1 MIAAPSSTDSAHL
14 QEIDD
19 LDLLSHASVC
29 SVFQNTVSRYP
40 DWVAVRTL
48 DGRTSMT
55 WGEYGAQ
62 IAPIAAGLAAI
73 GVRRGSTVAF
83 LMGNRPEFFPA
94 DVAAM
99 HLGAACLSVYQTLPA
114 KDIGWAM
121 ADSETAVLFTDL
133 ASLPIALDAR
143 KECPDVLVVVVDG
156 AHPDALSM
164 QELIAKG
171 ASDFDFAATWTAVNQ
186 DDVALLV
193 YTSGTTS
200 HPKCVELTHLA
211 LLGNALGLHEAMG
224 TVRGARVVSGYPYAH
239 LAERML
245 SHYRAI
251 AGAFEVVCAPSPRE
265 IVETVQAVHP
275 HYLFSPPR
283 FYDKLRG
290 VALAMINQ
298 QGLSSDAVLA
308 RFGFDEAR
316 VAIAG
321 GAPISPELVQFWIDL
336 GLPLV
341 EGWGQTE
348 GGALGALGRVDANKI
363 GTCGTALPGV
373 ELRLAE
379 DDEILMRSPFT
390 MRGYRN
396 QPVLTAEVIDA
407 DGWVHT
413 GDIGRLDAEGYLQ
426 IVDRKKEI
434 LINAGGKNMS
444 PSRIEAKLTGAHPL
458 VGGAC
463 VVGNNRP
470 YNVAVVA
477 VDPDVRAHL
486 GSSET
491 GVPDVL
497 AAAVAK
503 ANQELSRVEQI
514 KRFVVADEPWLP
526 GGDELTPT
534 LKLRRRI
541 IEQKYAAEIELLYA
555 GGGIV
560 PADSTESADATRID
574 RVGE

>member
-1 MIAAPSSTDSAHL
+1 MSAAPSSTEPRRL
-14 QEIDD
+14 EEITEMN
-19 LDLLSHASVC
+19 LLGQASFC
-29 SVFQNTVSRYP
+29 AVFQDTVARFP

-48 DGRTSMT
+48 DGRTSLT
-55 WGEYGAQ
+55 WAQYGDRVEA
-62 IAPIAAGLAAI
+62 IARGMAALGI
-73 GVRRGSTVAF
+73 RRGDTVGY

-94 DVAAM
+94 DLAAM
-99 HLGAACLSVYQTLPA
+99 HLGAACLSVYQTLPP

-121 ADSETAVLFTDL
+121 QDSGTALMFTEAALLPL
-133 ASLPIALDAR
+133 ALQAR
-143 KECPDVLVVVVDG
+143 ESCPDVQIVVVDG
-156 AHPDALSM
+156 AHPDALSLEELM
-164 QELIAKG
+164 AGGSQE
-171 ASDFDFAATWTAVNQ
+171 FDFADAWTVVTQ

-200 HPKCVELTHLA
+200 NPKCVELTHRG

-224 TVRGARVVSGYPYAH
+224 TLRGARVVSGYPYAH

-251 AGAFEVVCAPSPRE
+251 TGAFEVVCAPSPRE
-265 IVETVQAVHP
+265 IIETVQAVHP

-283 FYDKLRG
+283 LYDKLRG
-290 VALAMINQ
+290 VALTLMER
-298 QGLSSDAVLA
+298 QGVTPETLLE
-308 RFGFDEAR
+308 RFGFDQTR

-321 GAPISPELVQFWIDL
+321 GAPISGELVQFWIDL

-348 GGALGALGRVDANKI
+348 GGALGAMGRVDAIKV

-379 DDEILMRSPFT
+379 DNEILMRSPFT

-396 QPVLTAEVIDA
+396 QPELTAEVIDA
-407 DGWVHT
+407 EGWVHT
-413 GDIGRLDAEGYLQ
+413 GDIGRLDSEGYLQ

-444 PSRIEAKLTGAHPL
+444 PSRIEAKLTQAHPL

-470 YNVAVVA
+470 YNVAVIA
-477 VDPDVRAHL
+477 VDPDVRGQLRAAENTSA
-486 GSSET
+486 GIAAI
-491 GVPDVL
+491 L
-497 AAAVAK
+497 AGAVAQ
-503 ANQELSRVEQI
+503 ANRELARVEQI
-514 KRFVVADEPWLP
+514 KRFAVIDDPWLP

-534 LKLRRRI
+534 LKLRRRV
-541 IEQKYAAEIELLYA
+541 IEQKYATNIELLYA

-560 PADSTESADATRID
+560 PVSNIHND
-574 RVGE
+574 

>member
-1 MIAAPSSTDSAHL
+1 MSAAPSSTEPGRL
-14 QEIDD
+14 EEITEMN
-19 LDLLSHASVC
+19 LLGQASFC
-29 SVFQNTVSRYP
+29 AVFQDTVARFP

-48 DGRTSMT
+48 DGRTSLT
-55 WGEYGAQ
+55 WAQYGTRVEA
-62 IAPIAAGLAAI
+62 IARGMAALGI
-73 GVRRGSTVAF
+73 GRGDTVGY

-94 DVAAM
+94 DLAAM

-114 KDIGWAM
+114 KDIGWAIE
-121 ADSETAVLFTDL
+121 DSDTALMFTDA
-133 ASLPIALDAR
+133 ASLPVALEAR
-143 KECPDVLVVVVDG
+143 QACPGVPIVVVDG
-156 AHPDALSM
+156 AHPDALSLD
-164 QELIAKG
+164 ELVAAG
-171 ASDFDFAATWTAVNQ
+171 SQDFDFADAWTAVTQ

-200 HPKCVELTHLA
+200 NPKCVELTHRA
-211 LLGNALGLHEAMG
+211 LLGNAVGLHEAMG
-224 TVRGARVVSGYPYAH
+224 TLRGARVVSGYPYAH
-239 LAERML
+239 IAERML

-251 AGAFEVVCAPSPRE
+251 TGVFEVVCAPSPRE
-265 IVETVQAVHP
+265 IIETVQAVHP

-290 VALAMINQ
+290 VALTLMEQ
-298 QGLSSDAVLA
+298 QGVTATSLLE
-308 RFGFDEAR
+308 RFGFDQTR

-348 GGALGALGRVDANKI
+348 GGALGAMGRVNANKV

-379 DDEILMRSPFT
+379 DNEILMRSPFT
-390 MRGYRN
+390 MRGYRK
-396 QPVLTAEVIDA
+396 QPELTAEVIDA
-407 DGWVHT
+407 EGWVHT
-413 GDIGRLDAEGYLQ
+413 GDIGRLDSEGYLQ

-444 PSRIEAKLTGAHPL
+444 PSRIEAALTRAHPL

-470 YNVAVVA
+470 YNVAVIA
-477 VDPDVRAHL
+477 VDPDVRDQLRA
-486 GSSET
+486 GESAPADIT
-491 GVPDVL
+491 GMLSD
-497 AAAVAK
+497 AVAR
-503 ANQELSRVEQI
+503 ANSELSRVEQI
-514 KRFVVADEPWLP
+514 KRFAVIDDPWLP

-534 LKLRRRI
+534 LKLRRRV
-541 IEQKYAAEIELLYA
+541 IEQKYATDIELLYA

-560 PADSTESADATRID
+560 PAYSTHND
-574 RVGE
+574 

>member
-1 MIAAPSSTDSAHL
+1 MTAPPSSTESLRL
-14 QEIDD
+14 QEITEM
-19 LDLLSHASVC
+19 DLLSHASFC
-29 SVFQNTVSRYP
+29 SVFQDTVNRFP

-48 DGRTSMT
+48 DGRTSLT
-55 WGEYGAQ
+55 WGQYGAQ
-62 IAPIAAGLAAI
+62 IEPIARGLAAL

-94 DVAAM
+94 DIAAM

-121 ADSETAVLFTDL
+121 TDSDTAVLFTDL
-133 ASLPIALDAR
+133 ASLPVALEAGQA
-143 KECPDVLVVVVDG
+143 CPDVPIVVVDG
-156 AHPDALSM
+156 AHPGTLSM
-164 QELIAKG
+164 DELIARG
-171 ASDFDFAATWTAVNQ
+171 STNFDFVGAWNTVTQ

-200 HPKCVELTHLA
+200 HPKCVELTHLGV
-211 LLGNALGLHEAMG
+211 LGNALGLHEAMG
-224 TVRGARVVSGYPYAH
+224 TLRGARVVSGYPYAH

-251 AGAFEVVCAPSPRE
+251 TGAFEVVCAPNPRE
-265 IVETVQAVHP
+265 IIDTVQAVHP
-275 HYLFSPPR
+275 HYVFSPPR
-283 FYDKLRG
+283 LYDKLRG
-290 VALAMINQ
+290 VALTLME
-298 QGLSSDAVLA
+298 QGVSAEALLE
-308 RFGFDEAR
+308 RFGFDQTL

-348 GGALGALGRVDANKI
+348 GGALGALGRVDANKV

-373 ELRLAE
+373 ELRL
-379 DDEILMRSPFT
+379 DDDGEVLMRSPFT

-396 QPVLTAEVIDA
+396 QPELTAEVIDA
-407 DGWVHT
+407 QGWVHT
-413 GDIGRLDAEGYLQ
+413 GDIGRLDSDGYLQ

-444 PSRIEAKLTGAHPL
+444 PSRIEAALTRAHRL
-458 VGGAC
+458 IGGAC

-470 YNVAVVA
+470 YNVAVIA
-477 VDPDVRAHL
+477 VDPEVGAELTSADKTTAAIADIVAGAVGRANT
-486 GSSET
+486 E
-491 GVPDVL
+491 L
-497 AAAVAK
+497 A
-503 ANQELSRVEQI
+503 RVEQI
-514 KRFVVADEPWLP
+514 KRFVLVDQPWLP

-534 LKLRRRI
+534 LKLRRRV
-541 IEQKYAAEIELLYA
+541 IEQKYATEIELLYA
-555 GGGIV
+555 GGGVV
-560 PADSTESADATRID
+560 PADPTHNH
-574 RVGE
+574 RVGD